1 MKHYKSRPA
10 FGRHNVT
17 AREATAKDV
26 AAGVASAAGDF
37 IVETEGYAPQWSPR
51 DEFLERYELGEHD
64 FAAELDILL
73 AEHGGELAA
82 RLSVLEANQ
91 ADGQSVGSLEL
102 RVELLEQ
109 EAVAMRAELAELRAL
124 TTGDRRAVD
133 QVVALETAAGVA
145 GELPDVD
152 RRADESAAAPETDAG
167 ASSSSSSKRGGRK

>member
-133 QVVALETAAGVA
+133 QVVALMNPRP
-145 GELPDVD
+145 L
-152 RRADESAAAPETDAG
+152 RRPTPAPRARAAPSAVGESKMAG
-167 ASSSSSSKRGGRK
+167 SCIFT